1 MAQALDGRRLSRAVS
16 GLAQSRHDCVLIR
29 NSGPEHAADM
39 ATLAQ
44 KIEAETRM
52 RDLLEESGLPQ
63 PDYVE
68 YGFTCI
74 RLFFNDTK
82 HVVVIDIDD
91 PEGVESDLDTDAA

>member
-1 MAQALDGRRLSRAVS
+1 
-16 GLAQSRHDCVLIR
+16 
-29 NSGPEHAADM
+29 M

-44 KIEAETRM
+44 KIATEKRM

-74 RLFFNDTK
+74 RLLFEETK
-82 HVVVIDIDD
+82 TVLVIDIDE
-91 PEGVESDLDTDAA
+91 PEDVDGGAEASDASGARRRRTRRG